1 MLRILLADDHAMVR
15 RGLRLSLEQHEGWQV
30 CGEAASGLEAVRLA
44 EALRPDVVVLDL
56 MMPELNGL
64 EAARRIRA
72 GVPGVE
78 LLVFTFQH
86 TEELAAEVL
95 AAGARGYVLKTDPPE
110 TFVAAVEALS
120 QHRAFFTHS
129 VPESVVD
136 RMLHGRRFN
145 NGVRY
150 SLLTSRERQVAQLVA
165 EGQRTRDVAER
176 LGISEKTVETHRT
189 AIMRKLNLHSL
200 ADLVRYAVRNHLVQ
214 P

>member
-1 MLRILLADDHAMVR
+1 MLRILLADDHPLVR
-15 RGLRLSLEQHEGWQV
+15 RGLRLSLEERPGWEV
-30 CGEAASGLEAVRLA
+30 CGEASNGLEAV
-44 EALRPDVVVLDL
+44 EQVQALRPDVVALDL
-56 MMPELNGL
+56 MMPELGGL
-64 EAARRIRA
+64 EATRRIRA
-72 GVPGVE
+72 SVPTTEV
-78 LLVFTFQH
+78 LIFTFQH

-110 TFVAAVEALS
+110 AFIAAVEALER
-120 QHRAFFTHS
+120 HRAYFTHS

-136 RMLHGRRFN
+136 RLLHARPLHGVRF
-145 NGVRY
+145 

-165 EGQRTRDVAER
+165 EGQRTRDVAEA

-200 ADLVRYAVRNHLVQ
+200 ADLVRYAVRNRIVQ